1 MTLKRK
7 IAINIAIAFSVLY
20 GLLALLIYVS
30 FASFRRE
37 EFRNR
42 LEDKALT
49 TTNLLFQIRQID
61 RQLLRL
67 IDQNT
72 INKLYNEKTL
82 VFDQNYRLI
91 YSSIDD
97 ASIKWDKSD
106 LIRLKEKKKTFK
118 TVDEKEVFGIFYDF
132 EKEDYYV
139 LIAAEDKYGH
149 QQADYLLKILLFSF
163 LGGTTLV
170 WFSTYAFTRKQ
181 LKPLDDFQREITSVS
196 AGRLDNRLD
205 IGRENDEIAVLT
217 EAFNEM
223 LTRIDAAYNGQKEF
237 TANASHELRT
247 PISRLVLQMESL
259 MRQPGHSAETLA
271 YLKNMGTDLEQLREL
286 IQSLLIM
293 ARMNEQQNEE
303 LEPQRID
310 EIIFDALQSMH
321 KNQPDFHMNF
331 EIAGGSDVN
340 LEIKG
345 RKSLLEI
352 VFLNLFRNAYLY
364 SEDHA
369 VNVMI
374 YSKESGL
381 EVVLENTGKGLTE
394 AEHHKIFEP
403 FVRGKNATTTQ
414 GSGLGLRIVKRILD
428 YHNATISYV
437 SAVNEHQFILNFP
450 QAN

>member
-7 IAINIAIAFSVLY
+7 IAVNIAIAFSLLY
-20 GLLALLIYVS
+20 GLMAVLIYAS

-61 RQLLRL
+61 RQLLHL

-82 VFDQNYRLI
+82 VFDQNYNLI

-106 LIRLKEKKKTFK
+106 LVRLKEKKKTFK

-181 LKPLDDFQREITSVS
+181 LKPLDDFQKQITSVS

-205 IGRENDEIAVLT
+205 IGRENDEIALLT
-217 EAFNEM
+217 RAFNEM
-223 LTRIDAAYNGQKEF
+223 LTRIDTAYNAQKEF

-259 MRQPGHSAETLA
+259 MRQPGHSQQTLA
-271 YLKNMGTDLEQLREL
+271 YLKNMGNDLEQLREL

-293 ARMNEQQNEE
+293 ARMNEQQNQE
-303 LEPQRID
+303 LEIQRID
-310 EIIFDALQSMH
+310 EIIFDALETT
-321 KNQPDFHMNF
+321 NQNYPDFRMNF
-331 EIAGGSDVN
+331 EISGGTDIN
-340 LEIKG
+340 LEVKG

-352 VFLNLFRNAYLY
+352 VFLNLFRNACLY
-364 SEDHA
+364 SDDRV
-369 VNVMI
+369 VNVTI
-374 YSKESGL
+374 NQRSSGL
-381 EVVLENTGKGLTE
+381 QIVLENNGKSLTDS
-394 AEHHKIFEP
+394 EHSKIFDP
-403 FVRGKNATTTQ
+403 FVRGNNALTTQ

-428 YHNATISYV
+428 YHDSVISYV
-437 SAVNEHQFILNFP
+437 STENGHRFVVTFP
-450 QAN
+450 QSN